1 MAKIYLGNFTNYVS
15 ETYKLLVELY
25 VKTDTVLPSDISLLR
40 TFLPQ
45 TKPTSL
51 NQEKRSIFYS
61 MGR

>member
-1 MAKIYLGNFTNYVS
+1 MTKIYLSNFNNYVG

-25 VKTDTVLPSDISLLR
+25 VKADTVLPGDISLLR

-51 NQEKRSIFYS
+51 NQEKRSIFYT